1 MIRKIT
7 ISLIITAVLCIAL
20 VACDFDDRSG
30 QQVRVTEP
38 RFMLDTYV
46 ILTIHGYVAESVI
59 EEAFDLIAEL
69 ESLMSITIE
78 GSDIYRINGSNG
90 KPTIVDP
97 RTIEVIRKSIEFSE
111 ISDGLFDITA
121 GRLTRLWNFGENE
134 AIPNETALIEA
145 QKTVDFRQIS
155 ILENTVTLSNP
166 DAWIDLGATAKGYIA
181 DQVASFLIDNGIT
194 NALIDLGGDIK
205 LIGSREDGNP
215 WRLAIRNPFDQE
227 SEPFAAVIEVSDAAV
242 ISSGTYE
249 RSFEIDG
256 IRYHHILD
264 PNTAMSILTDV
275 VSATVIAE
283 SGVIGEGL
291 STLAIL
297 KGSEAGTEILKTH
310 PGFIGAILILEDGE
324 IIEIG
329 DVGRVA

>member
-7 ISLIITAVLCIAL
+7 IYLIITMVLFIAL
-20 VACDFDDRSG
+20 AACDFDDRNG
-30 QQVRVTEP
+30 QQVLITEP

-46 ILTIHGYVAESVI
+46 MLTIHGYVEESVI
-59 EEAFDLIAEL
+59 EETFDLIAEL

-78 GSDIYRINGSNG
+78 GSDIYRINSSNG
-90 KPTIVDP
+90 EPTIVDP

-134 AIPNETALIEA
+134 VIPDEAALIEA

-155 ILENTVTLSNP
+155 IEENTVTLSNP
-166 DAWIDLGATAKGYIA
+166 DAWIDLGAIAKGYIA
-181 DQVASFLIDNGIT
+181 DKVASFLVDSGVT

-205 LIGSREDGNP
+205 LIGSRGDGNP
-215 WRLAIRNPFDQE
+215 WNLAIRNPFDQE
-227 SEPFAAVIEVSDAAV
+227 SELFAAVIEVSDAAV

-249 RSFEIDG
+249 RNFEVDG
-256 IRYHHILD
+256 VRHHHILD
-264 PNTAMSILTDV
+264 PGTGMSVLTDV
-275 VSATVIAE
+275 VSVSVIAE

-297 KGSEAGTEILKTH
+297 KGSEAATEILGTH
-310 PGFIGAILILEDGE
+310 PGFIGAILILDSGE
-324 IIEIG
+324 ILEIG
-329 DVGRVA
+329 NVRGVR